1 MRSKRFTAIAIGGVL
16 ALSGCAVGGGATSG
30 SGASA
35 GSGADP
41 KVVTVYSADG
51 LRDGTPNWYQTEFD
65 AFTKKTGIKVN
76 YVEAGSGEVVSRIAK
91 EKANPQADVL
101 VTLPPFIQNAA
112 GTGLLQPYT
121 PQGADKVDASLKD
134 AGAGWYA
141 VVNNYA
147 SFIYNHKTLAEPPK
161 TLTDLL
167 DAKFK
172 GKLQYSTPG
181 QAGDGTAVLINTMH
195 ILGGADA
202 AMTYFKKLQTNNVG
216 PSSSTGKL
224 TAKVNH
230 GDLMVANGDV
240 QMNFAQKSENPNIEI
255 FFVEDNAGK
264 KTTFALPY
272 CMGLVAGSPN
282 SANGKK
288 LMDFLLSEAAQRDV
302 SAVGGGF
309 SARSD
314 VSANDPK
321 GKELTALMA
330 GVSLWEPDWT
340 KINQDVPQLVRQWQQ
355 ATGS

>member
-1 MRSKRFTAIAIGGVL
+1 MSSKRFTAIALGGVL
-16 ALSGCAVGGGATSG
+16 ALSGCAVGGGAAAG
-30 SGASA
+30 SEGSA
-35 GSGADP
+35 GPDAAS
-41 KVVTVYSADG
+41 KTVTVYSADG

-65 AFTKKTGIKVN
+65 AFTKQTGIKVS
-76 YVEAGSGEVVSRIAK
+76 YIEAGSGEVVSRIAK

-101 VTLPPFIQNAA
+101 VSMAPFIQNAA

-134 AGAGWYA
+134 ASAGWYA

-147 SFIYNHKTLAEPPK
+147 SFIYDRTAMTAPPK
-161 TLTDLL
+161 TMADLL

-195 ILGGADA
+195 ILGGKEP
-202 AMTYFKKLQTNNVG
+202 AMTYFTKLQTNNVG

-230 GDLMVANGDV
+230 GDLLVANGDV

-255 FFVEDNAGK
+255 FFMEDSAGK

-272 CMGLVAGSPN
+272 CMGLVAGSPH

-288 LMDFLLSEAAQRDV
+288 LMDFLLSEGPQRDV

-314 VSANDPK
+314 VIANDPK
-321 GKELTALMA
+321 GKELAALMT

-355 ATGS
+355 ATRS